1 MRKGEKVGVRDLE
14 GQTFIVGREGHIYID
29 GPAISRQHAEIKF
42 IDGRIRLRDLG
53 STNGLF
59 LLRNRKLIPF
69 QEGYV
74 QPQQP
79 VVIGNQK
86 YTVKQWL
93 EALGIFAEMMTG
105 SPSRSQNRTNP
116 SRTNQGSG

>member
-1 MRKGEKVGVRDLE
+1 MKNSEKVGVRELE
-14 GQTFIVGREGHIYID
+14 GQTFVIGREGHIYID

-53 STNGLF
+53 STNGLY

-79 VVIGNQK
+79 FVIGNQK
-86 YTVKQWL
+86 YTVKKLL
-93 EALGIFAEMMTG
+93 EALGIFADYNDDDGLTIKVAK
-105 SPSRSQNRTNP
+105 SN
-116 SRTNQGSG
+116 

>member
-1 MRKGEKVGVRDLE
+1 MKNSEKVGVRELE
-14 GQTFIVGREGHIYID
+14 GQTFVIGREGHIYID

-53 STNGLF
+53 STNGIY
-59 LLRNRKLIPF
+59 LLRSRKLIPF

-79 VVIGNQK
+79 FVIGNKK
-86 YTVKQWL
+86 YTVKKLL
-93 EALGIFAEMMTG
+93 EALGIFAEYDEDDGLTIKVAK
-105 SPSRSQNRTNP
+105 SN
-116 SRTNQGSG
+116 

>member
-1 MRKGEKVGVRDLE
+1 MSVVAVVKGERGLE
-14 GQTFIVGREGHIYID
+14 SVFR
-29 GPAISRQHAEIKF
+29 AIE
-42 IDGRIRLRDLG
+42 
-53 STNGLF
+53 
-59 LLRNRKLIPF
+59 LIPF

-93 EALGIFAEMMTG
+93 EALGIFAEYNDDDGLTIKVEKL
-105 SPSRSQNRTNP
+105 N
-116 SRTNQGSG
+116 

>member
-1 MRKGEKVGVRDLE
+1 MKKGEKVGVRELE

-29 GPAISRQHAEIKF
+29 GPAISRHHAEIKF
-42 IDGRIRLRDLG
+42 IDGRIRLRDLS

-86 YTVKQWL
+86 YTVKKLL
-93 EALGIFAEMMTG
+93 EALGIFAEYDDDDG
-105 SPSRSQNRTNP
+105 LIIKVAKSN
-116 SRTNQGSG
+116 

>member
-1 MRKGEKVGVRDLE
+1 MKKGVKLGVQELE

-86 YTVKQWL
+86 YTVKKLL
-93 EALGIFAEMMTG
+93 EALGILAEYNDDDGLTIKVAK
-105 SPSRSQNRTNP
+105 SN
-116 SRTNQGSG
+116 

>member
-1 MRKGEKVGVRDLE
+1 MKKGEKIGVRELE

-29 GPAISRQHAEIKF
+29 GPAISRHHAEIKF
-42 IDGRIRLRDLG
+42 IDGRIRLRDLS

-86 YTVKQWL
+86 YTVKKLL
-93 EALGIFAEMMTG
+93 EALGIFAEYDDDDG
-105 SPSRSQNRTNP
+105 LIIKVAKSN
-116 SRTNQGSG
+116 

>member
-1 MRKGEKVGVRDLE
+1 MKNSEKVGVRELE
-14 GQTFIVGREGHIYID
+14 GQTFVIGREGHIYID
-29 GPAISRQHAEIKF
+29 VPAISRQHAEIKF

-53 STNGLF
+53 STNGLY

-79 VVIGNQK
+79 FVIGNQK
-86 YTVKQWL
+86 YTVKKLL
-93 EALGIFAEMMTG
+93 EALGIFADYNDDDGLTIKVAK
-105 SPSRSQNRTNP
+105 SN
-116 SRTNQGSG
+116 